1 MQSPVLLLQLLLA
14 GSDSRPAN
22 LDSSLL
28 SFLFLSPFIFPSLP
42 PPVLLLFFFCTLKKK
57 RPTAALTS
65 YLCQPVPC
73 HRDGASSPPDSH
85 SCSWER
91 PLVWR
96 PHLDPGSLMVISH
109 RMESAPLQQGARAG
123 AVVQSEAPPS
133 LPALT
138 REVQMLWCLPS
149 SPAEGMGPQGLSRV
163 TVAVP
168 HFPSLPLVPW

>member
-14 GSDSRPAN
+14 ESDSRPAD

-42 PPVLLLFFFCTLKKK
+42 PFFLFFLHFKKKK

-65 YLCQPVPC
+65 DLCQPVPC

-91 PLVWR
+91 PLDWR
-96 PHLDPGSLMVISH
+96 PCLDPGSLMVISH
-109 RMESAPLQQGARAG
+109 RMGLAPLQQGAWAG
-123 AVVQSEAPPS
+123 AVVQSQAPPS
-133 LPALT
+133 LPAPT